1 MNVRSLTLAELEG
14 GASPTFPSF
23 GGGSVRAGDAVQHGA
38 WFVSPK
44 LLAYKPAQNVIASSA
59 AQSVHIS
66 DLGTPAGGDSLSSST
81 MSFAEDPAYP
91 IARKVDFV
99 DKSTADA
106 SLNASV
112 APAVPDAAE
121 DRAKRLTAW
130 KEQKDQ
136 KQRGAVRP
144 SAAAARGK
152 APGKDVA
159 KGAAKDRGKEGAQQS
174 PEAAGKRRRS
184 RESPSRRRSPQ
195 AQEASVPLSVQP
207 KATPLLERLVRDGQ
221 ASGALPGGACGSP
234 SFSSFGGQALDD
246 EMPLS
251 PSFPSFA
258 SFASRSAMNFPTS
271 SATPSKGLLSASIAS
286 GALPAST
293 PVKFAAFGAAAAA
306 VPAQGPTAST
316 PLSSLASS
324 RTAASTAT
332 KKKTS
337 KNEATSSTNLSA
349 PPPGAGAAASTS
361 SSRRPQP
368 AAAMDDA
375 GTGGGVAARVGKAG
389 SGVQVKAGGV
399 AVGGRR
405 EVAAAM
411 PSMPVVEAAAA
422 TTGVDAAAGKRG
434 AVSGEVKR
442 AMVGEGA
449 RSKEEAEALEAEYE
463 TWCARLLQVAAIR
476 LEYISIHTHTHTH
489 TYTHTHRERERERER
504 ERIIVI

>member
-1 MNVRSLTLAELEG
+1 MSLTLAELEG

-23 GGGSVRAGDAVQHGA
+23 GGGSGRAGDAAQHGP
-38 WFVSPK
+38 WFASPK

-66 DLGTPAGGDSLSSST
+66 DLGTPVGGDSLSSSS
-81 MSFAEDPAYP
+81 MSFAEDSAHP

-106 SLNASV
+106 SLNASRRSSSDAV

-121 DRAKRLTAW
+121 DRAKRLAAW

-144 SAAAARGK
+144 SATASRGK

-159 KGAAKDRGKEGAQQS
+159 KGAAKDRGKEKEGAQKS
-174 PEAAGKRRRS
+174 PEAAGKRRCS

-221 ASGALPGGACGSP
+221 ASGALPGGAGGSP
-234 SFSSFGGQALDD
+234 SFASFGGQALDD
-246 EMPLS
+246 EMPPS

-258 SFASRSAMNFPTS
+258 SFASRSAVNFPTP
-271 SATPSKGLLSASIAS
+271 SATPSKGLLSASTAS
-286 GALPAST
+286 GTLPAST

-324 RTAASTAT
+324 RTTASTAT
-332 KKKTS
+332 KKKS
-337 KNEATSSTNLSA
+337 CKHEATSSPNLSA

-361 SSRRPQP
+361 SSRRPQT
-368 AAAMDDA
+368 AAAMDD
-375 GTGGGVAARVGKAG
+375 TGACGGMAARAGKAG
-389 SGVQVKAGGV
+389 SGVQVKAGGG

-405 EVAAAM
+405 EVAAVM

-422 TTGVDAAAGKRG
+422 TTGVDAPAGRSG
-434 AVSGEVKR
+434 AGSGEVKR
-442 AMVGEGA
+442 AVVGEGA

-463 TWCARLLQVAAIR
+463 TLCARLLQVVAIR
-476 LEYISIHTHTHTH
+476 ATRIYINTHTHTH
-489 TYTHTHRERERERER
+489 KHTHR
-504 ERIIVI
+504 IIIIIIMKYL